1 MAVHIATRIADLAG
15 PGEVYASWATRELL
29 AGSAIGFSDRGAQ
42 ALKGLSEER
51 RVYPVVAS
59 TSS

>member
-1 MAVHIATRIADLAG
+1 VHIAARIMALAR

-29 AGSAIGFSDRGAQ
+29 AGASITFIDRGLH

-51 RVYPVVAS
+51 RVYLVES
-59 TSS
+59 TV